1 LIASPTRA
9 PGCAGTASIRQACT
23 QGGGQENSCRSRQIA
38 PEQLKPL
45 GGGTASWSRSCSS
58 APACSPNFQWGD
70 AAALRL
76 EKKQFEDQIVDL
88 KNQRETLSTRIAREQ
103 RDKEV
108 CRKELAEVKK
118 GAPAAAAPAPG
129 GVVVE

>member
-1 LIASPTRA
+1 MTDLEKSP
-9 PGCAGTASIRQACT
+9 
-23 QGGGQENSCRSRQIA
+23 
-38 PEQLKPL
+38 PEQLKENL
-45 GGGTASWSRSCSS
+45 WVGAQRLVVTLVLFGAGVFAGY
-58 APACSPNFQWGD
+58 FQWGD

-108 CRKELAEVKK
+108 CRKKLAELEKSAAA
-118 GAPAAAAPAPG
+118 GGAAAAPG
-129 GVVVE
+129 DVVVE

>member
-1 LIASPTRA
+1 MCLGLQCIGEAFGGEIVRA
-9 PGCAGTASIRQACT
+9 GELVHGKTDAIHHEGAGVFA
-23 QGGGQENSCRSRQIA
+23 GY
-38 PEQLKPL
+38 
-45 GGGTASWSRSCSS
+45 
-58 APACSPNFQWGD
+58 FQWGD